1 MPCRAASCRFRR
13 TSTELTP
20 RRPFPR
26 PAQLLHRFAVLQHRR
41 LWPRHPWLYAWEY
54 QAGNAA
60 LAFRGDL
67 LLTDGAGGFL
77 CVEAKFVKDP
87 FAPEANALARKRLAA
102 CRAQAEK
109 AEVFAFHF
117 LAREAADSADGPPAW
132 PAVEGRVLSNAFLE
146 EHHADLAAAE
156 LAGVREAYAAF
167 RAGLKIKRTR
177 GKYVL
182 RDAG

>member
-1 MPCRAASCRFRR
+1 M
-13 TSTELTP
+13 
-20 RRPFPR
+20 
-26 PAQLLHRFAVLQHRR
+26 
-41 LWPRHPWLYAWEY
+41 
-54 QAGNAA
+54 
-60 LAFRGDL
+60 
-67 LLTDGAGGFL
+67 
-77 CVEAKFVKDP
+77 
-87 FAPEANALARKRLAA
+87 
-102 CRAQAEK
+102 
-109 AEVFAFHF
+109 FAFHF